1 VDGRYWIVRFST
13 ETGGG
18 IAFVSANE
26 DREQAIRMV
35 TEHVHYD
42 WRVFEA
48 EVIGTTADI
57 EVNGLY
63 HVAGIYH
70 FGGDSNI

>member
-1 VDGRYWIVRFST
+1 MRFST

-18 IAFVSANE
+18 IAFVSKSE
-26 DREQAIRMV
+26 DREAAIRLV
-35 TEHVHYD
+35 IEHVHYD
-42 WRVFEA
+42 WRVVGA
-48 EVIGTTADI
+48 EVIGTSTN
-57 EVNGLY
+57 VQVSQLY